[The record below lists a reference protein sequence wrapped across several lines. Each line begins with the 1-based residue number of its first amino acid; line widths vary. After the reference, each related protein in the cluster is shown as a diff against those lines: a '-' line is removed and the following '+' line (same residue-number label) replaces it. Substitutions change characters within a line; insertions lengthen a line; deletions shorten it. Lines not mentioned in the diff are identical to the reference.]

1 MIDLQII
8 PFAII
13 SMIMIGSSIMVVRS
27 KEVVHSAFHCIIA
40 MMSAAGFYVLLSAQF
55 IAVVQ
60 ILVYVGA
67 IGVMILFAVMLTN
80 RGQEVD

>member
-13 SMIMIGSSIMVVRS
+13 SIIIIGSSIMVVKS
-27 KEVVHSAFHCIIA
+27 KEVVHSAFHCVIA
-40 MMSAAGFYVLLSAQF
+40 MMGAAGLYILLNAQF

-67 IGVMILFAVMLTN
+67 IGVMILFAVMLTARN
-80 RGQEVD
+80 QEVE

>member
-1 MIDLQII
+1 
-8 PFAII
+8 
-13 SMIMIGSSIMVVRS
+13 MVVRS

>member
-13 SMIMIGSSIMVVRS
+13 SLIMIGSSIMVIKSR
-27 KEVVHSAFHCIIA
+27 EVVHSAFHCIIV
-40 MMSAAGFYVLLSAQF
+40 MMSAAGFYVLLNAQF

-67 IGVMILFAVMLTN
+67 IGVMILFAVMLTT
-80 RGQEVD
+80 REQEVE

>member
-13 SMIMIGSSIMVVRS
+13 SIIMIGASIMVVRS
-27 KEVVHSAFHCIIA
+27 KEVVHCAFYCIIA
-40 MMSAAGFYVLLSAQF
+40 LMSAAGFYVLLNAQF

-80 RGQEVD
+80 RGQEVE

>member
-13 SMIMIGSSIMVVRS
+13 SIIMIGSSIMVVKS
-27 KEVVHSAFHCIIA
+27 KEVVHCALYCVIA
-40 MMSAAGFYVLLSAQF
+40 MMGAAGFYVLLNAQF

-67 IGVMILFAVMLTN
+67 IGVMILFAVMLTT
-80 RGQEVD
+80 RDQEVD